1 MTKYT
6 EELTICSLP
15 KVKSFDD
22 LRRTLFA
29 LLSLVRCQVFVP
41 QKLQPTLLRKGTNK
55 YICSD
60 FEQLS
65 KSYLNNVVDLD
76 LNSVL
81 EMKLVDFDQLSV
93 VDTVDYDQQ
102 LDFEIADFDQQPADF
117 VVADAVEMAD
127 FDQQPDFV
135 EVAEAVAE
143 IADFDQ
149 EGLVVELVV
158 EMLED

>member
-1 MTKYT
+1 MANRGSLT
-6 EELTICSLP
+6 ELKVSL
-15 KVKSFDD
+15 
-22 LRRTLFA
+22 
-29 LLSLVRCQVFVP
+29 QH
-41 QKLQPTLLRKGTNK
+41 
-55 YICSD
+55 
-60 FEQLS
+60 

-127 FDQQPDFV
+127 FDQQPADFV
-135 EVAEAVAE
+135 EEVAEAVVE